1 MVAIKLLLEMN
12 SLDKVG
18 ILENQSR
25 SFSMLVR
32 QDQRVRQLQLLHVF
46 PVDFRVSWEVSA
58 AVSV

>member
-25 SFSMLVR
+25 SFLMLVR

-46 PVDFRVSWEVSA
+46 PVDCHVRRK
-58 AVSV
+58 SVLQ

>member
-32 QDQRVRQLQLLHVF
+32 QDQRVRQLQLF
-46 PVDFRVSWEVSA
+46 MSFQWIFMFRRK
-58 AVSV
+58 SVLQ